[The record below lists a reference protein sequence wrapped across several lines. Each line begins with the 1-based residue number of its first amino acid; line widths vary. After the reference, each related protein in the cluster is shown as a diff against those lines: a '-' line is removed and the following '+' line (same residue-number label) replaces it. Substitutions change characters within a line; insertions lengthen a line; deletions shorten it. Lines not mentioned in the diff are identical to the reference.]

1 MAVRAWMVRPQVW
14 HYLAQLSLPGSR
26 GNAQAALVDLQ
37 HARAGVSP
45 LVTALLAVPPQQ
57 RQRRPESLKTQP

>member
-1 MAVRAWMVRPQVW
+1 MRGWMLRPHAW

-37 HARAGVSP
+37 QARAGVSP
-45 LVTALLAVPPQQ
+45 LITSLLAVPPHQ
-57 RQRRPESLKTQP
+57 RPRRQDVKHLS